1 MGLFT
6 SKTMLLATF
15 FFCVCA
21 SLQFNGSLNMGILTL
36 IERTSA
42 ENVTVYS
49 ADLYIDLIKAFFEL
63 ICWSHLKEKKKQTAY

>member
-1 MGLFT
+1 
-6 SKTMLLATF
+6 
-15 FFCVCA
+15 
-21 SLQFNGSLNMGILTL
+21 MGILTL